1 MIRALFTA
9 ATGMQAQQLN
19 VDVIAHNL
27 ANVNTTGF
35 KRGRADFQDLLY
47 QNLRQAGAASSNQS
61 EIPTGIQLGLG
72 TRAAAVQR
80 LFLQGDFQH
89 TQNQLDMAIDGDGFF
104 QILHP
109 NGDVVYSRAGAFKAI
124 SYKEITSLGFDRLDN
139 NVPLG
144 QFRMSCQS
152 LFDRSHHTL
161 AERTAL
167 FIGLMAQINDR
178 VESSPSH
185 RLGPLQHRFDV
196 NQFRPIPM
204 QLQDAPTSLN
214 WIVFTVIGWVI
225 QQLNRLPNVIDELH
239 HPLEKLRA
247 TAATFGAI
255 IHLDLQDCRSRLGRL
270 IQGVPSRFQRIDN
283 EIARLV

>member
-19 VDVIAHNL
+19 VDVIAHNV

-89 TQNQLDMAIDGDGFF
+89 TQNQLDLAIDGDGFF

-109 NGDVVYSRAGAFKAI
+109 NGDVAYSRAGAFKLD
-124 SYKEITSLGFDRLDN
+124 SQGRVVTSDGYPLEPEITTPN
-139 NVPLG
+139 NATGITVGSDGIVSVLQPGNATPQQVG
-144 QFRMSCQS
+144 Q
-152 LFDRSHHTL
+152 
-161 AERTAL
+161 
-167 FIGLMAQINDR
+167 I
-178 VESSPSH
+178 
-185 RLGPLQHRFDV
+185 
-196 NQFRPIPM
+196 
-204 QLQDAPTSLN
+204 
-214 WIVFTVIGWVI
+214 
-225 QQLNRLPNVIDELH
+225 
-239 HPLEKLRA
+239 
-247 TAATFGAI
+247 
-255 IHLDLQDCRSRLGRL
+255 
-270 IQGVPSRFQRIDN
+270 
-283 EIARLV
+283 RLVNFANTAGLLGVGRNLFKTSTASGAPGEETAGAEGLGSLSQG